1 MHDDPL
7 PRGLTEGPGEL
18 AALPAAPEAPYT
30 ASAVFTGQGS
40 EYFRI
45 WVVNLLLTLVTLGVY
60 SAWAKVRT
68 ARYFRNNT
76 RLDGHVFDYHGSPAA
91 ILRGRILALL
101 LLAAYS
107 WAFQFSNVAGLLT
120 IAILCAAGPWLFMR
134 AQQFSLSNTSFR
146 GVRFGFR
153 AQAGEAYRTVLP
165 VLVVWLS
172 PTVAAGLSIDEG
184 WLLWGPALAATCAVP
199 WMHHRLKAY
208 QRRNAVYGDRE
219 FAFRSALLSVCG
231 VYAKGLGLVLIGV
244 VLAGG
249 TLVALFAWQSGHPWT
264 RMSEGM
270 QAMIYGLVAGL
281 LVYIVAWPY
290 LAARLQQVIWSRTRL
305 GDMSFRTE
313 IAARPLFRLVFRNVF
328 LTLLTGGV
336 YWPWAA
342 IALAR
347 YRIECVRVESPIRLS
362 VLTAGVDARPVS
374 AAGEGAA
381 DAFGFDIGL

>member
-7 PRGLTEGPGEL
+7 PSGLTERPGEL
-18 AALPAAPEAPYT
+18 AALPAAPEALYT
-30 ASAVFTGQGS
+30 ASPVFTGRGG

-45 WVVNLLLTLVTLGVY
+45 WVVNLLLTLVTLGLY

-76 RLDGHVFDYHGSPAA
+76 WLDGHVFDYHGSPAA
-91 ILRGRILALL
+91 ILRGRIIALI

-120 IAILCAAGPWLFMR
+120 IAILCAVGPWLFMR

-153 AQAGEAYRTVLP
+153 ARAGEAYRTVLP
-165 VLVVWLS
+165 VLLLWLS
-172 PTVAAGLSIDEG
+172 DTVVAGLALDEG
-184 WLLWGPALAATCAVP
+184 WLFWAPVLAAMGAVP

-219 FAFRSALLSVCG
+219 FTFTPALLSVYG
-231 VYAKGLGLVLIGV
+231 IYAKGLGLVLIGV
-244 VLAGG
+244 VLAVG
-249 TLVALFAWQSGHPWT
+249 TLTALFAWQRGHPWT
-264 RMSEGM
+264 LMSEGI

-290 LAARLQQVIWSRTRL
+290 LAARLQQVIWSRTRV

-362 VLTAGVDARPVS
+362 MLAAGVEARVVS